1 MFRLLTT
8 CLVAVLAA
16 AAHAHELDMGE
27 VRYIANAGVLASDN
41 RTQIMFDPLFRN
53 TFDRYDPVAD
63 DVRAKMF
70 GGVFPFHSVDAVFI
84 SHHHEDH
91 FDPADLLELL
101 VRQPQVHLYAPEQ
114 AAEAIRRLLD
124 ASTATVESRI
134 HGVALALDDPATKI
148 TVGRLEIEALRVPHA
163 GYPERHGDVENIVFR
178 VTLDEHMTVMH
189 LGDADTVDGHFAVQP
204 DFWTD
209 RLTDVAFPPYWFF
222 LNEEGRAIVENR
234 LNTRRAIGVH
244 VPANM
249 PNDPDKRPDE
259 LRGFEL
265 FTRPTEARTVDL
277 RAP

>member
-1 MFRLLTT
+1 MPP
-8 CLVAVLAA
+8 
-16 AAHAHELDMGE
+16 
-27 VRYIANAGVLASDN
+27 ANE
-41 RTQIMFDPLFRN
+41 DPR
-53 TFDRYDPVAD
+53 R
-63 DVRAKMF
+63 
-70 GGVFPFHSVDAVFI
+70 
-84 SHHHEDH
+84 
-91 FDPADLLELL
+91 LLELMRILAAEPELESTL
-101 VRQPQVHLYAPEQ
+101 VRLGQLL
-114 AAEAIRRLLD
+114 AETIGADRCVVAFVNGGSLRSPTAQGVVEVD
-124 ASTATVESRI
+124 EASDLPASVLRWVMD
-134 HGVALALDDPATKI
+134 HGALALDDPATEI

-189 LGDADTVDGHFAVQP
+189 LGDADTVDAHFAVQP
-204 DFWTD
+204 DFWTE

-234 LNTRRAIGVH
+234 LNARRAIGIH

-277 RAP
+277 RAQ